1 MSDAKFSS
9 GEWVGYYMY
18 PRLPNKCP
26 MHLTLRFEGGIIRG
40 AGIDNP
46 GQFVING
53 DYFAE
58 TGVAKWAK
66 SYVGKHSVEYVAK
79 LRDGKLAGS
88 WSLAQVKDGKVATLQ
103 GEFLIWPLPEGK
115 YGDNETLQAIL
126 DREIREQTEAL
137 KTVRTEE
144 LEEQ

>member
-1 MSDAKFSS
+1 
-9 GEWVGYYMY
+9 
-18 PRLPNKCP
+18 
-26 MHLTLRFEGGIIRG
+26 
-40 AGIDNP
+40 
-46 GQFVING
+46 
-53 DYFAE
+53 
-58 TGVAKWAK
+58 
-66 SYVGKHSVEYVAK
+66 
-79 LRDGKLAGS
+79 
-88 WSLAQVKDGKVATLQ
+88 VKDGKVATLQ